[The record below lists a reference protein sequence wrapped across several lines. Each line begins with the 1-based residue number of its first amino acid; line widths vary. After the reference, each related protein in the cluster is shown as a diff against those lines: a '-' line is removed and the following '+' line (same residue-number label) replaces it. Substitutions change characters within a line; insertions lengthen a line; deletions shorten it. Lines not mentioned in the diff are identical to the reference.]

1 MSSKAISVSRP
12 KPIMKGNVA
21 LEPEMEI
28 SHNTA
33 TLAYKPDE
41 MRAKFAPEGYEYQQ
55 KMSNKYR
62 AVFLNKKTNQ
72 IQLAYKGTD
81 PTHTADLIAD
91 ANLMAG
97 TQVFNK
103 RFKDETNWFRDN
115 LANTKY
121 DVEISGHSLG
131 GSIASH
137 INTVFKDSTNIKHIY
152 TYNMG
157 HGLFGDMMGGS
168 HDFNSN

>member
-41 MRAKFAPEGYEYQQ
+41 MRSQFAPEGYEYQS

-72 IQLAYKGTD
+72 IQLA
-81 PTHTADLIAD
+81 
-91 ANLMAG
+91 
-97 TQVFNK
+97 
-103 RFKDETNWFRDN
+103 
-115 LANTKY
+115 
-121 DVEISGHSLG
+121 
-131 GSIASH
+131 
-137 INTVFKDSTNIKHIY
+137 
-152 TYNMG
+152 
-157 HGLFGDMMGGS
+157 
-168 HDFNSN
+168 